1 MIYLF
6 KMVISLWESLVGNPQ
21 THLGTKGSW
30 ESLVDSY
37 ENMGDSPANHI
48 WLRGND
54 SDNHHQHHSD
64 DYYYNGC
71 NNQVA
76 SSK

>member
-48 WLRGND
+48 
-54 SDNHHQHHSD
+54 
-64 DYYYNGC
+64 
-71 NNQVA
+71 
-76 SSK
+76 